1 MKIVV
6 LDAYALNPG
15 DLSWADF
22 EQLGEIDIFPRTAP
36 DQILERCRNAE
47 VVFTNKTPMDQHTI
61 NKLEKL
67 RYIGVLATGYNVVD
81 VSAARKNRIVV
92 TNIPDYG
99 TSSVVQM
106 TFALL
111 LELSNNV
118 WRHSEGV
125 HEGKWSASKDWC
137 YWDYPLTELA
147 GKTMG
152 ILGLGTIG
160 QQVAK
165 VALAFGMQVIGT
177 SGTPKEVEGVN
188 WVEVD
193 QLFERSDVISIHCPL
208 TPSTQGLV
216 NERKL
221 KLMKQSALIINT
233 SRGPVI
239 NEKELAR
246 ALNNGTIAGAGL
258 DVLSTEPPSIDN
270 PLIKAD
276 NCIITPHI
284 AWATKEARRRL
295 MNVALQNLVCFMDG
309 KEINVVN

>member
-1 MKIVV
+1 MKIVI
-6 LDAYALNPG
+6 LDSNALNPG

-22 EQLGEIDIFPRTAP
+22 EELGEIDIYPRTAP
-36 DQILERCRNAE
+36 DQILERCRDAE
-47 VVFTNKTPMDQHTI
+47 VVITNKTPMDQHTMHE
-61 NKLEKL
+61 LEKL

-81 VSAARKNRIVV
+81 ISAARENGVV
-92 TNIPDYG
+92 VANIPDYG
-99 TSSVVQM
+99 TTSVVQM

-111 LELSNNV
+111 LELCNNV

-152 ILGLGTIG
+152 LLGLGTIG

-188 WVEVD
+188 WIEVD

-208 TPSTQGLV
+208 TPSAQGLV
-216 NERKL
+216 NENKL

-233 SRGPVI
+233 SRGPII
-239 NEKELAR
+239 NEEDLAR
-246 ALNNGTIAGAGL
+246 ALNTGAIAGAGV
-258 DVLSTEPPSIDN
+258 DVLSTEPPSTDN

-284 AWATKEARRRL
+284 AWATKEARKRL
-295 MNVALQNLVCFMDG
+295 MDVALQNLLCFLDG
-309 KEINVVN
+309 NEINVVN